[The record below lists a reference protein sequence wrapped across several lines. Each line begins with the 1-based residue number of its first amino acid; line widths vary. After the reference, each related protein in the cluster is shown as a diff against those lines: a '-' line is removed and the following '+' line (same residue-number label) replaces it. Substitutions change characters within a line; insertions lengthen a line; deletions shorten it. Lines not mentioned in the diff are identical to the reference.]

1 MGALPNTHATMRKFL
16 KKGKIVIV
24 LSGRYAGKKAVIMKS
39 YDKGTES
46 HRFGH
51 CLVAGIQRPPRAL
64 TRRMGKTK
72 RDKRSKIKPFLKR
85 VNYNHIMPTRYQ
97 VTDIDLKGI
106 NIADVASE
114 DVEKK
119 KANLK
124 TLKTVFETRYL
135 EQSKP
140 KSGKK
145 DSKAS
150 RSETGAAY
158 LFAKLRF

>member
-1 MGALPNTHATMRKFL
+1 MG

-51 CLVAGIQRPPRAL
+51 CLVAGIQRPPRNV
-64 TRRMGKTK
+64 TRAMGKAK
-72 RDKRSKIKPFLKR
+72 RDKRSKMKPFLKR
-85 VNYNHIMPTRYQ
+85 VNYNHVMPTRYQ
-97 VTDIDLKGI
+97 VTDMDLKGI
-106 NIADVASE
+106 NISDVASD

-124 TLKTVFETRYL
+124 TLKAVFRTALQGPKQAEERQEGL
-135 EQSKP
+135 QSL
-140 KSGKK
+140 SVG
-145 DSKAS
+145 D
-150 RSETGAAY
+150 RRGILVRQAAI
-158 LFAKLRF
+158 LSVSAGVSQ

>member
-1 MGALPNTHATMRKFL
+1 MG
-16 KKGKIVIV
+16 
-24 LSGRYAGKKAVIMKS
+24 AGKKAVIMKS

-46 HRFGH
+46 HKFGH
-51 CLVAGIQRPPRAL
+51 CLVAGIQRTPRSL
-64 TRRMGKTK
+64 TRRMSKAK
-72 RDKRSKIKPFLKR
+72 REKRSKIKPFLKR
-85 VNYNHIMPTRYQ
+85 INYNHIMPTRYQ

-106 NIADVASE
+106 NISDVASE

-119 KANLK
+119 RANLK
-124 TLKTVFETRYL
+124 TLKTVFETRYKD
-135 EQSKP
+135 QSKSGG

>member
-1 MGALPNTHATMRKFL
+1 MTMGKFL
-16 KKGKIVIV
+16 KKGKIVIL

-39 YDKGTES
+39 YDKGTEA

-51 CLVAGIQRPPRAL
+51 CLVAGIQRPPRTL
-64 TRRMGKTK
+64 TRKMSKAK

-85 VNYNHIMPTRYQ
+85 INYNHIMPTRYQ

-106 NIADVASE
+106 NISDVGSQ
-114 DVEKK
+114 DYEKK
-119 KANLK
+119 RANLK
-124 TLKTVFETRYL
+124 NLKTVFEQRYL
-135 EQSKP
+135 DQSKP

>member
-1 MGALPNTHATMRKFL
+1 ML
-16 KKGKIVIV
+16 
-24 LSGRYAGKKAVIMKS
+24 
-39 YDKGTES
+39 
-46 HRFGH
+46 
-51 CLVAGIQRPPRAL
+51 LVAGIQRNPRSL
-64 TRRMGKTK
+64 TRRMSKTK
-72 RDKRSKIKPFLKR
+72 REKRSKIKPFLKR
-85 VNYNHIMPTRYQ
+85 INYNHIMPTRYQ

-106 NIADVASE
+106 NISDVASE

-119 KANLK
+119 RANLK
-124 TLKTVFETRYL
+124 TLKTVFETRYK

-140 KSGKK
+140 SKGGKK

>member
-1 MGALPNTHATMRKFL
+1 
-16 KKGKIVIV
+16 
-24 LSGRYAGKKAVIMKS
+24 
-39 YDKGTES
+39 
-46 HRFGH
+46 
-51 CLVAGIQRPPRAL
+51 
-64 TRRMGKTK
+64 MGKAK

-85 VNYNHIMPTRYQ
+85 INYNHIMPTRYQ

-106 NIADVASE
+106 NISDVGSE

-124 TLKTVFETRYL
+124 QLKTVFETRYL
-135 EQSKP
+135 DQSKP
-140 KSGKK
+140 KTGKK

>member
-1 MGALPNTHATMRKFL
+1 MT
-16 KKGKIVIV
+16 
-24 LSGRYAGKKAVIMKS
+24 
-39 YDKGTES
+39 
-46 HRFGH
+46 
-51 CLVAGIQRPPRAL
+51 VAGIQRPPRTL
-64 TRRMGKTK
+64 TRAMGKAK

-85 VNYNHIMPTRYQ
+85 VNYNHVMPTRYQ
-97 VTDIDLKGI
+97 VTDMDLKGI
-106 NIADVASE
+106 NISDVASD

-124 TLKTVFETRYL
+124 TLKSVFEARYKD
-135 EQSKP
+135 QSKP